1 MMDVKTFSVWVGLV
15 STIAGAAI
23 GYGTLTEKVATLEA
37 NVDSTT
43 LESRLVKLET
53 RVEDNDIG
61 RIGKEIEQL
70 RGRVDN
76 LDEKVSSLSIP
87 STGGI
92 EKDVVVLKEQVGNVK
107 DRLKDLGKELKVLTK
122 MGDNPLK

>member
-1 MMDVKTFSVWVGLV
+1 MMDVKTFSVWVGLA

>member
-1 MMDVKTFSVWVGLV
+1 MMDVKTLSVWVGLV

-23 GYGTLTEKVATLEA
+23 GYGTLTEKVAMLEKNNA
-37 NVDSTT
+37 PTQ
-43 LESRLVKLET
+43 LEGRLVKLET

-76 LDEKVSSLSIP
+76 LAEKVNSISIP
-87 STGGI
+87 STSNI
-92 EKDVVVLKEQVGNVK
+92 EKDVVVLKEQVKSIKGS
-107 DRLKDLGKELKVLTK
+107 LKDIGN
-122 MGDNPLK
+122 NPLL

>member
-1 MMDVKTFSVWVGLV
+1 MDVKTFSVWVGLA

>member
-107 DRLKDLGKELKVLTK
+107 DRLKDLGKEFKVLTQL
-122 MGDNPLK
+122 GENPLK

>member
-1 MMDVKTFSVWVGLV
+1 MDVKTFSVWVGLA

-23 GYGTLTEKVATLEA
+23 GYGTLQEKVATLEA

-53 RVEDNDIG
+53 RVEDNDVG
-61 RIGKEIEQL
+61 QIGKEIEQL

-107 DRLKDLGKELKVLTK
+107 EGLKDLGKELKVLTK
-122 MGDNPLK
+122 LGENPLK

>member
-1 MMDVKTFSVWVGLV
+1 MDVKTFSVWVGLA

-53 RVEDNDIG
+53 RVEDNDVG
-61 RIGKEIEQL
+61 QIGKEIEQL

-107 DRLKDLGKELKVLTK
+107 EGLKDLGKELKVLTK
-122 MGDNPLK
+122 LGENPLK

>member
-1 MMDVKTFSVWVGLV
+1 MDVKTFSVWVGLV

-107 DRLKDLGKELKVLTK
+107 EGLKDLGKELKVLTK
-122 MGDNPLK
+122 MGENPLK

>member
-1 MMDVKTFSVWVGLV
+1 MDVKTFSVWVGLV

-107 DRLKDLGKELKVLTK
+107 EGLKDLGKELKVLTQL
-122 MGDNPLK
+122 GENPLK

>member
-1 MMDVKTFSVWVGLV
+1 MMDVKTFSVWVGLA

-23 GYGTLTEKVATLEA
+23 GYGTLQEKVATLEA

-53 RVEDNDIG
+53 RVEDNDVG
-61 RIGKEIEQL
+61 QIGKEIEQL

-107 DRLKDLGKELKVLTK
+107 EGLKDLGKELKVLTK
-122 MGDNPLK
+122 LGENPLK

>member
-1 MMDVKTFSVWVGLV
+1 MMDVKTLSVWVGLV

-37 NVDSTT
+37 NVDSTA

-92 EKDVVVLKEQVGNVK
+92 EKDVVVLKEQVGSVK
-107 DRLKDLGKELKVLTK
+107 EGLKDLGKELKVLTK
-122 MGDNPLK
+122 LGENPLK

>member
-1 MMDVKTFSVWVGLV
+1 MMDVKTFSVWVGLA

-23 GYGTLTEKVATLEA
+23 GYGTLQEKVATLEA

-61 RIGKEIEQL
+61 QIGKEIEQL

-76 LDEKVSSLSIP
+76 LAEKVDSLSIP
-87 STGGI
+87 STSGI
-92 EKDVVVLKEQVGNVK
+92 EKDLVVLKEQIKSLKGSLKKLGN
-107 DRLKDLGKELKVLTK
+107 
-122 MGDNPLK
+122 NPLL

>member
-107 DRLKDLGKELKVLTK
+107 EGLKDLGKELKVLTK
-122 MGDNPLK
+122 LGENPLK